1 MSVKNNQLLAA
12 AALALGLTIT
22 AGRPAI
28 AEGLLND
35 LTIKSMDA
43 AEVSDGS
50 GRVVVFVTVSE
61 DVAGVPTDVVRAVAD
76 TSGNVRL
83 FGDGSAVV
91 ALSKRSNIVPGTA
104 VRFVRFTKPASV
116 GDPIIS
122 LKAKFKRTKLE
133 NTQATAKKGELVAKQ
148 SAAASLGWDT
158 AVGTPEN
165 VEYLDIAARLVTV
178 TEWETVTGTIK
189 ATLSAALTAAGIDP
203 ATVV

>member
-12 AALALGLTIT
+12 AALSLGITLTP
-22 AGRPAI
+22 GRPAI

-35 LTIKSMDA
+35 LAVKKLEA

-76 TSGNVRL
+76 ANGNVRL

-91 ALSKRSNIVPGTA
+91 SLSKRSNLVPGSA
-104 VRFVRFTKPASV
+104 VRFVRFVKAASV
-116 GDPIIS
+116 GDPILS
-122 LKAKFKRTKLE
+122 LKAKYKRTKAE
-133 NTQATAKKGELVAKQ
+133 NVSAAAKKLDIQAKQ
-148 SAAASLGWDT
+148 SAADSLGWDT
-158 AVGTPEN
+158 MIGTPEN
-165 VEYLDIAARLVTV
+165 VEYLDILDRLATV
-178 TEWETVTGTIK
+178 TEWESVTGALK
-189 ATLSAALTAAGIDP
+189 QSLADALTAAGIDP